1 MKMKVINESKESD
14 NSIKNQISNSKLTM
28 ANFA

>member
-1 MKMKVINESKESD
+1 MKVINESKESD
-14 NSIKNQISNSKLTM
+14 NLIKNQVNNLKLTK

>member
-1 MKMKVINESKESD
+1 MKVINESKESD
-14 NSIKNQISNSKLTM
+14 NSIKNQVSNSKLTK